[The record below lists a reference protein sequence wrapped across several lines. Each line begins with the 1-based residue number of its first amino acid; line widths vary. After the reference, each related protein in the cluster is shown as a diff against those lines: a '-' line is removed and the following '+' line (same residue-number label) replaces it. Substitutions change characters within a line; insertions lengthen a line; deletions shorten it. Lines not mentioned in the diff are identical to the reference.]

1 MNKESVEITQYDSG
15 IYRVEMTDKYGEWTS
30 LGAETMEE
38 VDKYIEEYM
47 SSADKRYKSRESW
60 GKCVQKLIED
70 DRKHGR
76 SWE

>member
-1 MNKESVEITQYDSG
+1 MTKESVKISQYDSG
-15 IYRVEMTDKYGEWTS
+15 IYRVEMTDKYGEWIAV
-30 LGAETMEE
+30 GAETMEE
-38 VDKYIEEYM
+38 VDKHIEEYM

-60 GKCVQKLIED
+60 NKCVQKLIEE